1 MWKFRA
7 YRGKELDEYLAH
19 MYDAIQKNDN
29 MGTYFS
35 TKTQT
40 ANAMALDL
48 GIVPSSQT
56 GDIVQ
61 ALVEAVKNADTTIRT
76 GVLGTKSMYDAL
88 SMANEHKTLPDMTVT
103 PKKCSFG
110 YMLDNGA
117 TTLWEYWDKVGE
129 TFNSHLT
136 DDVGAYDSQNHTMM
150 GGGLVTRMYNDLGG
164 IAVSNWS
171 VLDGAFS
178 WEVTVPVNASAE
190 IVIPAE
196 VAEDLTESGRDVFEK
211 DGDGL
216 TYIGRNE
223 DGDCV
228 YAAGSGTY
236 RFETAAGSSGIPQT
250 GRAVPIAVAFATLL
264 VAAALILR
272 KKRTA

>member
-1 MWKFRA
+1 M
-7 YRGKELDEYLAH
+7 
-19 MYDAIQKNDN
+19 
-29 MGTYFS
+29 
-35 TKTQT
+35 
-40 ANAMALDL
+40 
-48 GIVPSSQT
+48 
-56 GDIVQ
+56 
-61 ALVEAVKNADTTIRT
+61 
-76 GVLGTKSMYDAL
+76 
-88 SMANEHKTLPDMTVT
+88 
-103 PKKCSFG
+103 
-110 YMLDNGA
+110 
-117 TTLWEYWDKVGE
+117 GE

-136 DDVGAYDSQNHTMM
+136 DDVGAYDSQNHTMI

-236 RFETAAGSSGIPQT
+236 RFETAAGSSGRLLT
-250 GRAVPIAVAFATLL
+250 TRSLGGGLCRRSGLAGLVAGGGAEGFATAKTLGVRFEAKGQRQAQDHGDTEETLHQGLL
-264 VAAALILR
+264 SEESAWAASCPP
-272 KKRTA
+272 